1 MRPNFA
7 LNILADGLHL
17 LHRASPGW
25 EHVGEVSFE
34 EDLAAGLDRLRRLG
48 EALDPAPMRTKLIL
62 PNEQIRYMSVFTGAT
77 TEDDRRAL
85 VMSELDGATPYALKD
100 LAFCWSVSGT
110 TTHVAAVA
118 RETLEEAERFA
129 AEHGLNP
136 VSFVAIPGEAS
147 YLGEPF
153 FGPTRLAD
161 SLLKGETLERD
172 AVQVHVVGKAKLPHL
187 PATAPEAVTRPADAP
202 AQAPRQAGTAATPT
216 APDAP
221 PLRHPRLRPPHR
233 RSPSQRLTRQ
243 ATRRRSPRNRR
254 AKPRRHRI
262 RPAMLRRNRP
272 RHPRRPPPRHRP
284 PRQRRRRPM
293 SVRR

>member
-118 RETLEEAERFA
+118 RETLEEAESFA

-187 PATAPEAVTRPADAP
+187 PAKAPEAVTRPTDAP
-202 AQAPRQAGTAATPT
+202 GTGAETG
-216 APDAP
+216 
-221 PLRHPRLRPPHR
+221 RHR
-233 RSPSQRLTRQ
+233 RSAARPG
-243 ATRRRSPRNRR
+243 R
-254 AKPRRHRI
+254 AP
-262 RPAMLRRNRP
+262 L
-272 RHPRRPPPRHRP
+272 
-284 PRQRRRRPM
+284 
-293 SVRR
+293 SVARV